1 MTFWTTVNDT
11 GDNAK
16 LFKTEQMANGEFY
29 VIMLPA
35 KNLRRCRIVRNI
47 ARRNHN
53 LLAAK
58 LGRKLLLLQRPQEL
72 LPSDNRKMVVLS
84 EIDLVK

>member
-1 MTFWTTVNDT
+1 
-11 GDNAK
+11 
-16 LFKTEQMANGEFY
+16 MANGEFC
-29 VIMLPA
+29 VVMLLA
-35 KNLRRCRIVRNI
+35 KNLGRCRIVRNI

-58 LGRKLLLLQRPQEL
+58 LGRKLLLLQRPQEF